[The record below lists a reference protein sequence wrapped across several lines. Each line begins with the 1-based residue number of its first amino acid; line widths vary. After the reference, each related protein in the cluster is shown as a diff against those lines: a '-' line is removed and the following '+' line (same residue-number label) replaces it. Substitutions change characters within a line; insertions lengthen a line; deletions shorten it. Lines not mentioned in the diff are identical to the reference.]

1 MGSMALFVKVGENYV
16 NKIKKNNK
24 YITRNVLV
32 IFKKETS
39 LSIRLKMIEICVD
52 NNLSALFIRYN
63 NEDVSKKE
71 ISNLIVWF
79 DYGQNFISSIYL

>member
-1 MGSMALFVKVGENYV
+1 MALFVKVGENYV

-63 NEDVSKKE
+63 DEDVSKKE
-71 ISNLIVWF
+71 ISNLIV
-79 DYGQNFISSIYL
+79 